1 MRVSAP
7 LGAVLRGNDGVKQGS
22 KSKPRATPAQ
32 SGNRP
37 IAQTHTAEIAIIGG
51 GPGGSAAAAS
61 LARRGRRVVLLER
74 ERFPRDHV
82 GESLLPASIPVLR
95 ELGVLDRVE
104 REGFPKKYG
113 ATMLWGKRREPWSWR
128 FEETNRTYPHAYQV
142 WRPTFDAILLDNA
155 RESGVDVREGCS
167 ATAPILEG
175 GDNGDADRVRG
186 VAYRDSDGRERTLEA
201 DWVVDASG
209 QASVVGRAMGLR
221 RWDDYFR
228 NMALYAYYEGG
239 RRLPGADAGNI
250 FIESCEHGW
259 TWHIPLR
266 NGGASV
272 GAVVDS
278 ERGRRDIAEFGV
290 AGCYER
296 RIGAASI
303 TRDMLAGA
311 RMTRQP
317 SVVRDWS
324 YTSERM
330 VGDGWLLV
338 GDAAC
343 FVDPLFSSGVHL
355 ALMAAMMAA
364 AYIDAAHRDDTLRLP
379 AARVY
384 ERVYRAE
391 YSHFRE
397 LARLFYASNRA
408 VESYFWEA
416 RRLLGES
423 EDADAR
429 AAFIRAVAGQSPR
442 GYERAVLDS
451 GSVPDETRAAI
462 AGVESARRERA
473 AAFDRADLMSAVP
486 ALSANARIERR
497 PIFADGE
504 FQWSRVLV
512 TDDRPEGVPVSP
524 LVAALASKIDGRASA
539 SEIMADMAR
548 GIESPRE
555 RAMAAQAV
563 AATLRILAAEGV
575 ATLREIGE

>member
-1 MRVSAP
+1 M
-7 LGAVLRGNDGVKQGS
+7 
-22 KSKPRATPAQ
+22 
-32 SGNRP
+32 
-37 IAQTHTAEIAIIGG
+37 
-51 GPGGSAAAAS
+51 
-61 LARRGRRVVLLER
+61 
-74 ERFPRDHV
+74 
-82 GESLLPASIPVLR
+82 PVLR
-95 ELGVLDRVE
+95 ELGVLERVE

-113 ATMLWGKRREPWSWR
+113 ATMLWGRRREPWSWR
-128 FEETNRTYPHAYQV
+128 FAETNRTYPHAYQV

-155 RESGVDVREGCS
+155 RESGVDVRERCS
-167 ATAPILEG
+167 ATAPLMDG
-175 GDNGDADRVRG
+175 GDGGGRVRG
-186 VAYRDSDGRERTLEA
+186 VAYRGADGGERRIAA

-209 QASVVGRAMGLR
+209 QASVIGRALGLR
-221 RWDDYFR
+221 RWDDRFR
-228 NMALYAYYEGG
+228 NMALYAYYRGG

-250 FIESCEHGW
+250 FIESYEGGW

-278 ERGRRDIAEFGV
+278 ERGRRDIAELGV

-296 RIGAASI
+296 HIGAASI
-303 TRDMLAGA
+303 TRDMLADA
-311 RMTRQP
+311 RMIREP

-355 ALMAAMMAA
+355 ALMSAMMAA
-364 AYIDAAHRDDTLRLP
+364 AYIDAAQRDETLRLS
-379 AARVY
+379 AAPVY

-416 RRLLGES
+416 RRLLGEPD
-423 EDADAR
+423 DADAR

-442 GYERAVLDS
+442 GYERAVLAS
-451 GSVPDETRAAI
+451 GALPDDTRAAI
-462 AGVESARRERA
+462 EGVESARRERA
-473 AAFDRADLMSAVP
+473 AAFETADLASAVP
-486 ALSANARIERR
+486 SLTSGTRIERR

-512 TDDRPEGVPVSP
+512 SGDRPEGVPVSP
-524 LVAALASKIDGRASA
+524 LVAALAAKMDGCATASQLA
-539 SEIMADMAR
+539 ADMAR
-548 GIESPRE
+548 GIASPAE
-555 RAMAAQAV
+555 RDMAARAAV
-563 AATLRILAAEGV
+563 ETLRILAAEGAV
-575 ATLREIGE
+575 RLAGNERTG